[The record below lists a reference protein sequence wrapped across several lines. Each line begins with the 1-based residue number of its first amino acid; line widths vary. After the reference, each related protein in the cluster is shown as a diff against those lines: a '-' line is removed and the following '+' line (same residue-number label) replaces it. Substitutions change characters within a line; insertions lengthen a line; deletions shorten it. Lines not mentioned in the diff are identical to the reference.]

1 MGMAVMIS
9 VRLSLGG
16 GAMMELRRGR
26 ILVKR
31 NVVMELICR
40 LMLVKTQM
48 FWNGMDETVIEIWK
62 RDGSDRAGM

>member
-16 GAMMELRRGR
+16 GAMMELRLGR
-26 ILVKR
+26 ILVRR

-48 FWNGMDETVIEIWK
+48 FWNGMDETVIEIWRK
-62 RDGSDRAGM
+62 DGSDRAGM